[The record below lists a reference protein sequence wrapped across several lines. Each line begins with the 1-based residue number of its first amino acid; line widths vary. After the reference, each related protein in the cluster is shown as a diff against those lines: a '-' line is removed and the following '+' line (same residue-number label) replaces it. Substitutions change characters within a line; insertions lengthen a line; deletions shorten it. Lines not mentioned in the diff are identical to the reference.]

1 MLFSSVEIG
10 KTYVVQD
17 VIPNNPCLDCLSCIR
32 LRLMELGFH
41 KGSKLKILRH
51 SLGIWVIQFISETN
65 TYEQTLAL
73 RDEETLQIILE
84 DN

>member
-10 KTYVVQD
+10 KIYTVQD
-17 VIPNNPCLDCLSCIR
+17 VIPNDPCLDCITCVR

-41 KGSKLKILRH
+41 KGSKLKIIKH
-51 SLGIWVIQFISETN
+51 TLGIWVIQFLSDN
-65 TYEQTLAL
+65 NYSEQTIAL

-84 DN
+84 D

>member
-10 KTYVVQD
+10 KIYTVQD
-17 VIPNNPCLDCLSCIR
+17 VIPNDPCLDCMTCVR

-41 KGSKLKILRH
+41 KGSKLKIIKH
-51 SLGIWVIQFISETN
+51 TFGIWVIQFLSDN
-65 TYEQTLAL
+65 NYSEQTIAL

-84 DN
+84 D

>member
-1 MLFSSVEIG
+1 MFSSVEIG
-10 KTYVVQD
+10 KTYSVKD
-17 VIPNNPCLDCLSCIR
+17 VIPNDPCLDCLSCVR

-41 KGSKLKILRH
+41 KGSKLKIIKHLH
-51 SLGIWVIQFISETN
+51 GIWVVQFLSDNN
-65 TYEQTLAL
+65 TYEQSIAL

>member
-10 KTYVVQD
+10 KIYTVQD
-17 VIPNNPCLDCLSCIR
+17 VIPNDPCLDCMTCVR

-41 KGSKLKILRH
+41 QGSKLKIIKH
-51 SLGIWVIQFISETN
+51 TLGIWVIQFLSDN
-65 TYEQTLAL
+65 NYSEQTIAL

-84 DN
+84 D